1 MRKTTKRR
9 KLKKALVVTL
19 VFCISLF
26 ALGATTPAYDNT
38 TPPSR
43 KPQTDISQAMNQEF
57 DSLRKIYSKNKV
69 IPKNLEK
76 QIIFALSYF
85 PELVD
90 CKIEF
95 RIVKGNNGII
105 AARPVYSGI
114 LRRSSKR
121 SYLVTIND
129 TSMSRRIPSFLN
141 GTVNG
146 QVGILGHELCHIVYF
161 NNRTGFGLVG
171 LGVAHVSTRYMDR
184 FENKTDS
191 MTIERG
197 LGHQLIDW
205 VDYLHKGF
213 TALYGADAK
222 LPFSDNPDRE
232 RYMSVSSIRRVM
244 GKSNVYN

>member
-1 MRKTTKRR
+1 MVISRTRR

-26 ALGATTPAYDNT
+26 ALGATTPAYDNS

-43 KPQTDISQAMNQEF
+43 KPQMDISESMNLEF
-57 DSLRKIYSKNKV
+57 DSLQKIYGKNKT
-69 IPKNLEK
+69 IPKSLEK
-76 QIIFALSYF
+76 QIIFALSFF
-85 PELVD
+85 PELVET
-90 CKIEF
+90 KIEF
-95 RIVKGNNGII
+95 RIVKSNNGII
-105 AARPVYSGI
+105 AARPVYTSV
-114 LRRSSKR
+114 LRKSSKR
-121 SYLVTIND
+121 SYLVIIND
-129 TSMSRRIPSFLN
+129 TSVNRRIPSFIN

-161 NNRTGFGLVG
+161 NNRTGLGLVG

-213 TALYGADAK
+213 TEMFGPDAK

-232 RYMSVSSIRRVM
+232 RYMSVSSIQRVM
-244 GKSNVYN
+244 GRSKVYN

>member
-1 MRKTTKRR
+1 MVIKRNRR
-9 KLKKALVVTL
+9 KLKKALGVTFIICL
-19 VFCISLF
+19 SLF
-26 ALGATTPAYDNT
+26 ALGATTPAYDNF
-38 TPPSR
+38 TPPFR
-43 KPQTDISQAMNQEF
+43 KPQMDITQSMNLEF
-57 DSLRKIYSKNKV
+57 DSLQKIYSRNKI
-69 IPKNLEK
+69 IPKSLEK

-90 CKIEF
+90 TKIEF

-105 AARPVYSGI
+105 AARPVYTSV
-114 LRRSSKR
+114 LRSSNNR
-121 SYLVTIND
+121 SYLVIIND
-129 TSMSRRIPSFLN
+129 TSVNRRIPSFIN

-161 NNRTGFGLVG
+161 NNRTGLGLVG

-213 TALYGADAK
+213 TEMFGPDAK
-222 LPFSDNPDRE
+222 LPFSDKPDRE
-232 RYMSVSSIRRVM
+232 RYMSVSSIKRVM
-244 GKSNVYN
+244 GRSKVYN